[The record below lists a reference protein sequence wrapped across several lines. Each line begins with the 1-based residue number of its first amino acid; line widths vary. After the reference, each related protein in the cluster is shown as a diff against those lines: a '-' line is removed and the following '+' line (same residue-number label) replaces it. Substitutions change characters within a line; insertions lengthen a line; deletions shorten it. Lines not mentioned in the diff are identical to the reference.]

1 MVKLKKKVTLKT
13 KVTESSITPESTNVS
28 GESRPNKGKKWF
40 LLIALVI
47 VAIVAFLLLKPED
60 TNDTDSVVKSEEAT
74 ESLDQQENALK
85 QDTIQV
91 DSESISNKEDGKV
104 LANDNSISDGMN
116 AGDVKSNLPEEKEK
130 VNVVAQNNTQSSSQT
145 TISVEK
151 SKEEVVLSGSI
162 DEKAI
167 MVIRGDFGNGEERK
181 NKLGSEYTVIQNRV
195 NEMYDLGLVY

>member
-28 GESRPNKGKKWF
+28 GESRSNKGKKWF

-47 VAIVAFLLLKPED
+47 VAIVAFLLLKPKD
-60 TNDTDSVVKSEEAT
+60 TNETDSVVISEEAT
-74 ESLDQQENALK
+74 VSLDQQENALK

-116 AGDVKSNLPEEKEK
+116 AGDVKSNLLEEKEK
-130 VNVVAQNNTQSSSQT
+130 VNVVTQNNTQSSNQT
-145 TISVEK
+145 AVSVEK
-151 SKEEVVLSGSI
+151 SKEEVVLSGTI

>member
-28 GESRPNKGKKWF
+28 GESRSNKGKKWF

-116 AGDVKSNLPEEKEK
+116 AGDVKSNLPKEKEK
-130 VNVVAQNNTQSSSQT
+130 VNVVAQNNTQSTNQT
-145 TISVEK
+145 TVSVEK
-151 SKEEVVLSGSI
+151 SKEEVVLSGTI

>member
-28 GESRPNKGKKWF
+28 GESRSNKGKKWF

-47 VAIVAFLLLKPED
+47 VAIVAFLLLKPKD
-60 TNDTDSVVKSEEAT
+60 TNETDSVVISEEAT
-74 ESLDQQENALK
+74 VSLDQQENALK

-116 AGDVKSNLPEEKEK
+116 AGDVKSNLPEEKEII
-130 VNVVAQNNTQSSSQT
+130 T
-145 TISVEK
+145 
-151 SKEEVVLSGSI
+151 
-162 DEKAI
+162 
-167 MVIRGDFGNGEERK
+167 
-181 NKLGSEYTVIQNRV
+181 
-195 NEMYDLGLVY
+195 

>member
-28 GESRPNKGKKWF
+28 GESRSNKGKKWF

-47 VAIVAFLLLKPED
+47 VAIVAFLLLKPKD
-60 TNDTDSVVKSEEAT
+60 TNETDSVVISEEAT
-74 ESLDQQENALK
+74 VSLDQQENALK

-130 VNVVAQNNTQSSSQT
+130 VNVVTQNNTQSSNQT
-145 TISVEK
+145 AVSVEK
-151 SKEEVVLSGSI
+151 SKEEVVLSGTI

>member
-1 MVKLKKKVTLKT
+1 MVRLKKKVTLKT

-28 GESRPNKGKKWF
+28 GESRSNKGKKWF

-47 VAIVAFLLLKPED
+47 VAIVAFLLLKPKD
-60 TNDTDSVVKSEEAT
+60 TNETDSVVISEEAT
-74 ESLDQQENALK
+74 VSLDQQENALK
-85 QDTIQV
+85 QDTIQM

-130 VNVVAQNNTQSSSQT
+130 VNVVTQNNTQSSNQT
-145 TISVEK
+145 AVSVEK
-151 SKEEVVLSGSI
+151 SKEEVVLSGTI

>member
-28 GESRPNKGKKWF
+28 GESRSNKGKKWF

-74 ESLDQQENALK
+74 ELLDQQENALK

-116 AGDVKSNLPEEKEK
+116 AGYVKSNLPEEKEK
-130 VNVVAQNNTQSSSQT
+130 VNVVTQNNTQSSSQT

>member
-28 GESRPNKGKKWF
+28 GESRSNKGKKWF

-74 ESLDQQENALK
+74 ELLDQQENALK

-130 VNVVAQNNTQSSSQT
+130 VNVVTQNDIQSSSRT
-145 TISVEK
+145 TVSVEK
-151 SKEEVVLSGSI
+151 SKEEVVLLGTI

-195 NEMYDLGLVY
+195 NEMYNLGLVY

>member
-13 KVTESSITPESTNVS
+13 KVTEGSITPESSNASGVS
-28 GESRPNKGKKWF
+28 HSNKGKKWF

-47 VAIVAFLLLKPED
+47 VTIVAFLLLKPKD
-60 TNDTDSVVKSEEAT
+60 TNETDSVVKSEEAT
-74 ESLDQQENALK
+74 ESLAQQETAVK
-85 QDTIQV
+85 QDTVQV

-116 AGDVKSNLPEEKEK
+116 AGDVKSNLSEEKEK

>member
-130 VNVVAQNNTQSSSQT
+130 VNVVTQNNTQSSSQT